1 MTKNEVLQMCLEHIE
16 TDKHECSYI
25 HHAIKA
31 ALAQPEQE
39 PVAWMTINAYGEEDD
54 IHYENPEDHL
64 MEGWTYKPLY
74 THPPQT
80 QQAQS
85 EPLEY
90 WNAVEGWVKIDEMR
104 EHFDSVGCGTIYK
117 TAGEGREPLHTI
129 PPAAQRPWQ
138 GLTDD
143 EIKIAWAQLWYDLNH
158 GKLSAPDAEV
168 RNNVVVF
175 GQALE
180 AMLKEQN
187 T

>member
-1 MTKNEVLQMCLEHIE
+1 MTTLRQAAQQALECIERLNLRGFILADFEDEV
-16 TDKHECSYI
+16 YA
-25 HHAIKA
+25 AIAALKA
-31 ALAQPEQE
+31 ALEQPEQE

-90 WNAVEGWVKIDEMR
+90 WNAVEGWVKIDEVR

-117 TAGEGREPLHTI
+117 TAGEDRVPVYAV
-129 PPAAQRPWQ
+129 PPPCPTCEALAR
-138 GLTDD
+138 TV
-143 EIKIAWAQLWYDLNH
+143 EA
-158 GKLSAPDAEV
+158 KLKE
-168 RNNVVVF
+168 RNN
-175 GQALE
+175 G
-180 AMLKEQN
+180 
-187 T
+187 